1 MPGAICILFYE
12 PDFVENRT
20 AAITKKSL
28 LSVLET
34 RMFSS
39 WVCWGG
45 APWQPWERVLK
56 HASSVCHQKPRS
68 TCGLVGSWRRAG
80 TQQHKLHFTKA
91 ALALGLSL
99 CPQDDQEPMVELRIL
114 GDCGK
119 DLANSVSVEGKEQS
133 IFCRMYNI
141 KSCTVLHTAILQ
153 I

>member
-20 AAITKKSL
+20 AAITKKKKS
-28 LSVLET
+28 S
-34 RMFSS
+34 FSS
-39 WVCWGG
+39 RNKNVFFLGVLG
-45 APWQPWERVLK
+45 RSSLAQERVLK

-99 CPQDDQEPMVELRIL
+99 CPQDDQETMVELRIL